1 MKMAQKIALVVTKEE
16 KQLIVDAVRVYVAMV
31 TEEYHNKPTLEG
43 ANKMGKA
50 INFLDRI
57 K

>member
-1 MKMAQKIALVVTKEE
+1 MAQKIALVVTKEE